1 MAEPGFDV
9 IGLGNAI
16 VDVIAN
22 AEDEFLVRLGLD
34 KGAMRLIDEPT
45 AERLY
50 GQMGPGLECSGGSA
64 ANSMVALASLGGRAA
79 YVGRVKDDLLGRVF
93 AHDIRASGVAFDSRP
108 ASDGAATARC
118 LILVTPDAQ
127 RTMNTFLGASTDFG
141 PGEINSSLIGAAEIT
156 YLEGYLWDKPAAKEA
171 FRQAL
176 DHAHAMGRKV
186 ALSLSDSFCV
196 DRHRAEFRTLIERD
210 VDILFANEAEI
221 RSLYRVDEFDKALQ
235 AVRRDCAL
243 AALTRSEKGSVVVSR
258 EEIHV
263 VDAAPVTRVVDTT
276 GAGDFYAAGFLYG
289 LTHGFE
295 LARCARLG
303 ALAAAEVIG
312 HFGARPERSLKPL
325 VEASAKPLPRR

>member
-1 MAEPGFDV
+1 MAEPSFDV

-22 AEDEFLVRLGLD
+22 AQDEFLIRHRLD

-45 AERLY
+45 AEHLY
-50 GQMGPGLECSGGSA
+50 GEMGPGLECSGGSA
-64 ANSMVALASLGGRAA
+64 ANTMVALASLGARAA

-93 AHDIRASGVAFDSRP
+93 AHDIRSAGVTFDSK
-108 ASDGAATARC
+108 AAKDCAATARC

-127 RTMNTFLGASTDFG
+127 RTMNTFLGASTNFG
-141 PGEINSSLIGAAEIT
+141 PDDVNGALIGSAKIT

-171 FRQAL
+171 FRHAVA
-176 DHAHAMGRKV
+176 HAHTARRKV

-196 DRHRAEFRTLIERD
+196 DRHRGEFRTLIERD

-221 RSLYRVDEFDKALQ
+221 RSLYQVDDFDKALQ
-235 AVRRDCAL
+235 KVRTDCEF
-243 AALTRSEKGSVVVSR
+243 AALTRSEKGSIVVR
-258 EEIHV
+258 GEEVHV
-263 VDAAPVTRVVDTT
+263 VDAAPVERVVDTT

-289 LTHGFE
+289 VTHNFD
-295 LARCARLG
+295 LARCGRLG

-312 HFGARPERSLKPL
+312 HFGARPAGQLRPL
-325 VEASAKPLPRR
+325 VEASAQPLKRR